1 MPAALIAL
9 QGQDVIG
16 FLFDDRCRNIF
27 LCSHSIDCDN
37 GSVQRQTVQKL
48 WNGGDFVAFAV
59 NRPVPKDHAA
69 VVSYGIQNM
78 QGAFGFSV
86 LSRPAQCLAVNR
98 DDAPSAPLRR
108 PGHERRR
115 KNLLVNTAE
124 DQTKRLFRSNPVR
137 IGEKRVLMK
146 NR

>member
-1 MPAALIAL
+1 MQAVLIAL

-27 LCSHSIDCDN
+27 LCSHGVDCDD
-37 GSVQRQTVQKL
+37 GSVQRQTFQKL

-59 NRPVPKDHAA
+59 NRPVPEDHAA
-69 VVSYGIQNM
+69 VVSDGIQNM
-78 QGAFGFSV
+78 HGAVGFSAF
-86 LSRPAQCLAVNR
+86 PCTAQRLAVNR

-108 PGHERRR
+108 SGHERRR
-115 KNLLVNTAE
+115 KSHLVNTAE

-137 IGEKRVLMK
+137 IGEKLS
-146 NR
+146 